1 MSATYEFDWDAD
13 KAAAN
18 ERKHGVRFEQ
28 ALTIFRDPLAL
39 TVYDK
44 EHSETEERWATI
56 GLAEGG
62 LTIVV
67 VHTFTPRTPGN
78 ALIRLISARE
88 ATKRERQ
95 QYEDG

>member
-1 MSATYEFDWDAD
+1 MSATYAFDWDAG

-28 ALTIFRDPLAL
+28 ALTVFRDPLAL
-39 TVYDK
+39 TVYDE
-44 EHSETEERWATI
+44 EHSETEDRWVTI

-62 LTIVV
+62 LTVVV
-67 VHTFTPRTPGN
+67 VHTFTPGTSGN

-95 QYEDG
+95 Q